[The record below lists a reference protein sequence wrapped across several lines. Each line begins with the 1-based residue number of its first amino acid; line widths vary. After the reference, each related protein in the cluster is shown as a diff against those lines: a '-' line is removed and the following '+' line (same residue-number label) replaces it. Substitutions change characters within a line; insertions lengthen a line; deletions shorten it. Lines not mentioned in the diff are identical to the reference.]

1 MIDLTQFRDLIV
13 RPTLAYLDMYSQ
25 AAENLLVGTA
35 LVESRLQYLKQVG
48 GGPALGIYQI
58 EPATHRDLY
67 ENWLVHRREIRQKVV
82 KLASTEGTYTL
93 GKEYKYIAAAGDTE
107 LIGNL
112 PYATAAARLIYRR
125 MPGALPPA
133 DDIPALGA
141 YWKQHYNTPR
151 GKGTVDKFVAA
162 YTDRH

>member
-35 LVESRLQYLKQVG
+35 LVESRLRYLKQVG
-48 GGPALGIYQI
+48 GGPALGVYQV

-67 ENWLVHRREIRQKVV
+67 ENWLVHRREIQHKVI
-82 KLASTEGTYTL
+82 KLASTEGTFTL
-93 GKEYKYIAAAGDTE
+93 GKEHKYIAAASDTE

-112 PYATAAARLIYRR
+112 PYATAVARLIYRR
-125 MPGALPPA
+125 KPSALPPA
-133 DDIPALGA
+133 DDIPALGG
-141 YWKQHYNTPR
+141 YWKQHYNTPE
-151 GKGTVDKFVAA
+151 GKGTVEKFVAA
-162 YTDRH
+162 YSDAA